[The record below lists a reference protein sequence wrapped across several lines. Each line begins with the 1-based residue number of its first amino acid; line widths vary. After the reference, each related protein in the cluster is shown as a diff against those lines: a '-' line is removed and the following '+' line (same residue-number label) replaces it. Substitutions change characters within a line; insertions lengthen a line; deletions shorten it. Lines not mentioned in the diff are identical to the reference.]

1 MTDLIGRRLVLA
13 EDDEDIRETTALLL
27 TRHGFTVTA
36 VQDGVEALTAIEQEH
51 PDAVILDIAMP
62 RLDGLA
68 LVRRLGDS
76 APPVIFLTARDLPS
90 DVVHGLSLGAD
101 DYIAKPFDADVL
113 VARIEAVIRRANRGA
128 APEEPID
135 GVTLDRHGK
144 AVYRDGNAVAV
155 SATEYRV
162 LEALLDN
169 RGNVLSRSQIVDL
182 AWDSSWQD
190 DRVVDTNVQRLRK
203 KLGPDVIETVRGF
216 GYRIPRVP
224 L

>member
-1 MTDLIGRRLVLA
+1 MSDASSRHVVLA

-27 TRHGFTVTA
+27 TRHGFVVTA
-36 VQDGVEALTAIEQEH
+36 VPDGVEALSAIERER
-51 PDAVILDIAMP
+51 PDAVVLDIAMP

-68 LVRRLGDS
+68 LVRRLGDA

-101 DYIAKPFDADVL
+101 DYVAKPFDVDVL
-113 VARIEAVIRRANRGA
+113 VARIESVIRRARRGA
-128 APEEPID
+128 AVREPAGGI
-135 GVTLDRHGK
+135 TLDRRGK
-144 AVYRDGNAVAV
+144 AVFLDGQPVAV

-162 LEALLDN
+162 LEALLN
-169 RGNVLSRSQIVDL
+169 HRGCVLSRAQIVDL
-182 AWDSSWQD
+182 AWDSAWQD

-203 KLGPDVIETVRGF
+203 KLGPDAIETVRGF
-216 GYRIPRVP
+216 GYRIPWGP